1 MSDQNPLGKSL
12 ELLWEGLPGSEKGP
26 RPKLT
31 LEQVVQAGID
41 LADEE
46 GLEAL
51 SMRKLAQRLEV
62 GTMSLYR
69 YVPAKKEL
77 LDLML
82 DAIVGPSQERL
93 AAAEKGWRDF
103 LTTTAHQAR
112 RLYLQHPWML
122 QANWSRPV
130 LGPNSVADLELTMK
144 GIADARLSDQAK
156 MNAVTS
162 VESFVMGSA
171 RQELLWASASTEQGI
186 TDDEFWRHQ
195 LPTLVRAMESGE
207 FPVMAQL
214 DEGVFDTTWDSGF
227 EFGLELLLDGIDA
240 RQEPP
245 SG

>member
-31 LEQVVQAGID
+31 LEQVVQTGID
-41 LADEE
+41 LADAE

-51 SMRKLAQRLEV
+51 SMRKLAQRLGV

-93 AAAEKGWRDF
+93 EAAENGWREF
-103 LTTTAHQAR
+103 LTTTARQAR
-112 RLYLQHPWML
+112 RLYLEHPWML

-171 RQELLWASASTEQGI
+171 RQELLWANAATEQGI
-186 TDDEFWRHQ
+186 TDEEFWASQ
-195 LPTLVRAMESGE
+195 LPTLIRAMESGKY
-207 FPVMAQL
+207 PVMAEL
-214 DEGVFDTTWDSGF
+214 DEDIFDATWDDGF
-227 EFGLELLLDGIDA
+227 EFGLQLILDGIDA

-245 SG
+245 AG